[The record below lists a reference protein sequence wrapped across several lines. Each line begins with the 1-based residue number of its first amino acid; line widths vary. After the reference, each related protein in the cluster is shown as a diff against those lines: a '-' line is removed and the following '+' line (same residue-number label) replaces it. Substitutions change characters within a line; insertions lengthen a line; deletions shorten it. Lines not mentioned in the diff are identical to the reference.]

1 MRVLFTADGW
11 DDFQH
16 WARTDRAVHL
26 RVLELIEDIRRHPFT
41 GIGKPEPL
49 KGQLSGWWSRRIT
62 GAHRLV
68 YRVRGQ
74 PGADQQVEIIQ
85 CRYHYG

>member
-1 MRVLFTADGW
+1 LKVVFAPDGW
-11 DDFQH
+11 EDFQH
-16 WARTDRAVHL
+16 WAHADRAVQL
-26 RVLELIEDIRRHPFT
+26 RVLELIVDIRRHPFT

-62 GAHRLV
+62 GGHRLV
-68 YRVRGQ
+68 YRVQGR